1 MRGEL
6 ERLRA
11 VTEIQNIMGRYE
23 TLLAPQTMDRV
34 APEIFALWI
43 DDTKII
49 YDRLLETLDIAEKE
63 NITSQ

>member
-1 MRGEL
+1 
-6 ERLRA
+6 
-11 VTEIQNIMGRYE
+11 MGRYE